1 VWEQER
7 SLQSLYILY
16 LTLATGLF
24 LLWRGGQRVKIPTL
38 GVRLV
43 AYLAKKHTHTP
54 KLFSSGGENGA
65 AHTYTHCSLQVS
77 LDSFNFALAPAQSLV
92 IRRILEDGGG
102 VESRKGPAEK

>member
-1 VWEQER
+1 M
-7 SLQSLYILY
+7 
-16 LTLATGLF
+16 
-24 LLWRGGQRVKIPTL
+24 KIPTL

-43 AYLAKKHTHTP
+43 AYLAKKHIHTP

-65 AHTYTHCSLQVS
+65 AHTYTYTHCSLQVS
-77 LDSFNFALAPAQSLV
+77 LDSLNFALAPAQSLV